1 MKMDEGDDLSEILGR
16 IDPRT
21 RATLGEVVRTL
32 RNKRS
37 SVYQMLCALDVQRDG
52 MVPRRVVAQVFTRLG
67 VDVPSSEL
75 EALLT
80 VFEKRDAEFGEL
92 VDYLD
97 IYHVLTKYS
106 DADAPIRSSS
116 SPPPPPPCT
125 SQQPSSYRA
134 ERGNA
139 AGQLSSTADTRSWS
153 PTQRSPGTGN
163 ANAQEL
169 SPLRRHLQQIGRG
182 IDSIGERVDRVQY
195 TSPLRTSP
203 TAPSLSPAL
212 KLSQLASG
220 SSSGP
225 GLVGLDLVLRERLQT
240 LEAVSLSGL
249 RCAHSPP
256 PH

>member
-1 MKMDEGDDLSEILGR
+1 
-16 IDPRT
+16 
-21 RATLGEVVRTL
+21 
-32 RNKRS
+32 
-37 SVYQMLCALDVQRDG
+37 
-52 MVPRRVVAQVFTRLG
+52 
-67 VDVPSSEL
+67 
-75 EALLT
+75 
-80 VFEKRDAEFGEL
+80 
-92 VDYLD
+92 
-97 IYHVLTKYS
+97 VLTKYS

-116 SPPPPPPCT
+116 SPPPPPCT

-134 ERGNA
+134 ERGSA
-139 AGQLSSTADTRSWS
+139 AGQLSSPADTRSWS

-163 ANAQEL
+163 ANGQEL

-256 PH
+256 LH